1 MPEEEGESSI
11 TLLKSLQLN
20 VVENNDNFKYSRFY
34 IITHVILFSFI
45 SLILIYFEYMLSV
58 EANYL
63 TRYLLIASP
72 LNIMIGI
79 FCFFIS
85 ILSLYVRK

>member
-1 MPEEEGESSI
+1 MSEEESAT

-20 VVENNDNFKYSRFY
+20 VVENNYSFKCSRFY

-45 SLILIYFEYMLSV
+45 SIVLIYFEYMLSAD
-58 EANYL
+58 ANYL
-63 TRYLLIASP
+63 TQYLLISLP
-72 LNIMIGI
+72 VNIMIGL